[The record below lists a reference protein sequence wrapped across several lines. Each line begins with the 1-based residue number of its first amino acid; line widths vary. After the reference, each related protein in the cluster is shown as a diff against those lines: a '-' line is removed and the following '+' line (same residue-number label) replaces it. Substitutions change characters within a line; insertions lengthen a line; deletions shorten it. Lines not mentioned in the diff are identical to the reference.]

1 MAARPVPFPAKNE
14 PAPERKKREMKKTTL
29 KTRLWALAATLL
41 LLVSLLAL
49 PVSAANVAPTAN
61 LKTTF
66 DKYLVMNANAN
77 VPNAEFEFTITA
89 GAAVDAT
96 TGSSRSIYAGDDALR
111 VADFPVL
118 KVDSTG
124 DTTTAKVNFVA
135 EDTTY
140 DRVQDGDILVLGGEE
155 KYAKKTVTVDFN
167 DVDFNAPG
175 IYRYIIT
182 EKNDANQQGI
192 SYDDPNTR
200 TLDVFVEYDDAEQGT
215 LKVSNY
221 ILYPGTKTDTI
232 DVETGTKDDGFTNTY
247 TTYDLTLTK
256 TVTGNQGDR
265 DKFFKFTVE
274 ISNAVPGT
282 VYDVVIPDD
291 GPAETDLAEGESL
304 DDPGRNVNL
313 SELTVGEPEEPNT
326 TGSVTATYYLK
337 HGQSIVIQGLTAD
350 TKYTI
355 AETSYSTDGYT
366 TSNTVKVGDKEAV
379 TSDTPNTTG
388 EKTMGKGDNVVTF
401 TNDKQGTVPTGI
413 LLETAPYLILGAVVV
428 VGLVVL
434 FATRRR
440 RTRE

>member
-1 MAARPVPFPAKNE
+1 
-14 PAPERKKREMKKTTL
+14 MKKSTL

-49 PVSAANVAPTAN
+49 PVSAANTAPTTN
-61 LKTTF
+61 LQTTF

-77 VPNAEFEFTITA
+77 VPNVKFEFKITA
-89 GAAVDAT
+89 GSAVNAT

-111 VADFPVL
+111 VVGFPVL

-124 DTTTAKVNFVA
+124 DTATAKVNFA
-135 EDTTY
+135 AGNITY
-140 DRVQDGDILVLGGEE
+140 DSVQKGDILELGNEE

-200 TLDVFVEYDDAEQGT
+200 TLDVFVEYDDAEQGK

-221 ILYPGTKTDTI
+221 VLYPDTKTDTT
-232 DVETGTKDDGFTNTY
+232 DVDNGTKDDGFTNTY
-247 TTYDLTLTK
+247 TTYDLTLAK

-265 DKFFKFTVE
+265 DKYFEFTVN
-274 ISNAVPGT
+274 ITGAVEGT
-282 VYDVVIPDD
+282 VYTVDLPDADNYD
-291 GPAETDLAEGESL
+291 GNSDTLIVTD
-304 DDPGRNVNL
+304 
-313 SELTVGEPEEPNT
+313 
-326 TGSVTATYYLK
+326 GSVTATYYLK
-337 HGQSIVIQGLTAD
+337 HGQSIVIQGLTED

-355 AETSYSTDGYT
+355 TETSYSTDGYT
-366 TSNTVKVGDKEAV
+366 TSNTVKVGDNEVV

-388 EKTMGKGDNVVTF
+388 EKTMRAGDNVVTF

-428 VGLVVL
+428 AGLVVL

-440 RTRE
+440 RSRE

>member
-1 MAARPVPFPAKNE
+1 
-14 PAPERKKREMKKTTL
+14 MKKTTL

-61 LKTTF
+61 LQTTF
-66 DKYLVMNANAN
+66 NKYLVMDANAN

-89 GAAVDAT
+89 GSAVDAT
-96 TGSSRSIYAGDDALR
+96 TGSSRSIYAGNDALR
-111 VADFPVL
+111 VVGFPVL
-118 KVDSTG
+118 KVDGTG
-124 DTTTAKVNFVA
+124 NKTTAKVNFVA
-135 EDTTY
+135 GDTTY
-140 DRVQDGDILVLGGEE
+140 GSIQDGDILELGNEE
-155 KYAKKTVTVDFN
+155 KYAKKTVTVAFN

-200 TLDVFVEYDDAEQGT
+200 TLDVFVEYENVDQGT

-221 ILYPGTKTDTI
+221 VLYPGTKTDTT
-232 DVETGTKDDGFTNTY
+232 DVDNGTKDDGFTNTY
-247 TTYDLTLTK
+247 TTYDLTLAK

-265 DKFFKFTVE
+265 DKYFEFTVN
-274 ISNAVPGT
+274 ISGAVNGT
-282 VYDVVIPDD
+282 VYTVDLSGAEASPIVD
-291 GPAETDLAEGESL
+291 GKTKSNLAT
-304 DDPGRNVNL
+304 
-313 SELTVGEPEEPNT
+313 LTATN
-326 TGSVTATYYLK
+326 GSVEATYYLK

-355 AETSYSTDGYT
+355 AETSYSTDGYSTAYNVKVGEEEVVAST
-366 TSNTVKVGDKEAV
+366 TSN
-379 TSDTPNTTG
+379 STG
-388 EKTMGKGDNVVTF
+388 ERTMSIASTGPEGTAKTGDHTVIF

-428 VGLVVL
+428 AGLVVL

-440 RTRE
+440 RSRE